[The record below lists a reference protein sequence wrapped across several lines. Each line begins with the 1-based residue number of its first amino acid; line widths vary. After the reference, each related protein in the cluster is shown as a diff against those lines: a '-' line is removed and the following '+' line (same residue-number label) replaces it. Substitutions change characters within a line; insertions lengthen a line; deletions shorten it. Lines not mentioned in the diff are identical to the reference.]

1 MKERE
6 HELRL
11 KQELRRLKEEDIA
24 KLRER
29 QKRLELKRKIEI
41 ITKHT
46 KDTELREEVKRR
58 EQILAVTRFENNI
71 KTNKEKINMTLD
83 VQAMI
88 KEGFRTDHGNKKK
101 R

>member
-41 ITKHT
+41 INKHVR
-46 KDTELREEVKRR
+46 DSELREEVKRR

-71 KTNKEKINMTLD
+71 KTNLEKVNMTLD
-83 VQAMI
+83 AQALI
-88 KEGFRTDHGNKKK
+88 KEGFATGMARRKK